1 MNKNK
6 PEKESEFMTLL
17 DVKNLCTEFK
27 SKRGVVR
34 VVDDVSFSVE
44 RGKTLAIVGES
55 GSGKSMT
62 SLSIMGL
69 VPQPGGRI
77 AGGQILLEGSDLVA
91 APKEALYRIR
101 GADIAMVFQEPMTS
115 LNPVLTI
122 GEQIAEGLIYHKHL
136 SRAQA
141 RLESIE
147 LLKRVGFA
155 RAESLYDEY
164 PHQLSGGM
172 RQRVMIAIALSCN
185 PRLLIA
191 DEPTTA
197 LDVTVQ
203 AQILDL
209 LRRLSADYDS
219 GILLITH
226 DLGVV
231 AELADRVVVMYA
243 GQVVEQAKVAD
254 LFDDPQHPYTQGLM
268 SSVPRLDG
276 DVERLTSIAG
286 NVPSPDALPKGCRFS
301 TRCPYAQAIC
311 VEQVPELKPVRSGEQ
326 SARCFMA
333 EGRIFKEAS

>member
-1 MNKNK
+1 
-6 PEKESEFMTLL
+6 MTLL
-17 DVKNLCTEFK
+17 DVKNLCTEFHT
-27 SKRGVVR
+27 KRGVVR
-34 VVDDVSFSVE
+34 VVDDVSFSVD
-44 RGKTLAIVGES
+44 RGETLAIVGES

-77 AGGQILLEGSDLVA
+77 ASGQILLEGSDLVT
-91 APKEALYRIR
+91 APREAIYQIR
-101 GADIAMVFQEPMTS
+101 GADIAMVFQEPMSS

-122 GEQIAEGLIYHKHL
+122 GEQIAEVLMYHKRL
-136 SRAQA
+136 SRSAA
-141 RLESIE
+141 RQESVE

-155 RAESLYDEY
+155 RADALYDEY

-209 LRRLSADYDS
+209 LRRLSAEYDS

-243 GQVVEQAKVAD
+243 GQIVEQAAVAD
-254 LFDDPQHPYTQGLM
+254 LFDHPQHPYTRGLM
-268 SSVPRLDG
+268 ASVPRLEG
-276 DVERLTSIAG
+276 EVARLTSIEG
-286 NVPSPDALPKGCRFS
+286 NVPSPDALPRGCRFS
-301 TRCPYAQAIC
+301 TRCPHAQAMC
-311 VEQVPELKPVRSGEQ
+311 VEQVPELKTVRPGQE
-326 SARCFMA
+326 ARCFMA
-333 EGRIFKEAS
+333 EGVILQEAS